1 MASRKVRLGRLP
13 TEPRGSPKACP
24 PAHSRRIWRI
34 LLMRPKRSA
43 LQRDNEAKK
52 GEADEGDQCQESRVR
67 IRRCYNERLLPK
79 LSSFPSH
86 VA

>member
-1 MASRKVRLGRLP
+1 ML
-13 TEPRGSPKACP
+13 
-24 PAHSRRIWRI
+24 
-34 LLMRPKRSA
+34 RPKRSA
-43 LQRDNEAKK
+43 LQRDNETKK
-52 GEADEGDQCQESRVR
+52 GEADDGDQCQESRVR